1 VFNQLNPNRQ
11 IQTNAH
17 PLVEM
22 SLMRQ
27 GARTLLHLINLSG
40 HSETGYFAPLAM
52 DAIRVRVAGTFHSAK
67 TVRSPGALAVR
78 AAQGY
83 TEFTVPR
90 LSDYELVVLE

>member
-1 VFNQLNPNRQ
+1 VFDHLQPARQ

-27 GARTLLHLINLSG
+27 GTRTLLHLLNLSG
-40 HSETGYFAPLAM
+40 HSETGYFAPLPM
-52 DAIRVRVAGTFHSAK
+52 DAIRVRVAGNFRSAK
-67 TVRSPGALAVR
+67 SIRSPGTLGLRTAE
-78 AAQGY
+78 GY

-90 LSDYELVVLE
+90 LSDYELIVLE